1 LSFQVT
7 HVPPQVDSSRIPFEI
22 LPGTRQDGCMTGK
35 TTIEAKKHSGATA
48 VGVKARANAS
58 AAGLK
63 KGAKVRPEILT
74 EDQRYELARKAEE
87 ARIVRHDLR
96 DRLREKA

>member
-1 LSFQVT
+1 
-7 HVPPQVDSSRIPFEI
+7 
-22 LPGTRQDGCMTGK
+22 MTGK
-35 TTIEAKKHSGATA
+35 SAIEAMKHSAATA
-48 VGVKARANAS
+48 AGVKARANAS
-58 AAGLK
+58 AAGSK
-63 KGAKVRPEILT
+63 KGAKVRPAILT

>member
-1 LSFQVT
+1 MTQI
-7 HVPPQVDSSRIPFEI
+7 PQSGVSSRIPFEI
-22 LPGTRQDGCMTGK
+22 WPETRQDGCMTGK
-35 TTIEAKKHSGATA
+35 SAIEAMKHSAATA
-48 VGVKARANAS
+48 PGVKARANAS
-58 AAGLK
+58 AAGSK
-63 KGAKVRPEILT
+63 KGAKVRPAILT

>member
-1 LSFQVT
+1 
-7 HVPPQVDSSRIPFEI
+7 
-22 LPGTRQDGCMTGK
+22 MTGK
-35 TTIEAKKHSGATA
+35 LAIEAKKHPAATA
-48 VGVKARANAS
+48 AGVKTRANAS
-58 AAGLK
+58 AAGIK
-63 KGAKVRPEILT
+63 KGAKVRPAILT

>member
-1 LSFQVT
+1 
-7 HVPPQVDSSRIPFEI
+7 
-22 LPGTRQDGCMTGK
+22 MTGK
-35 TTIEAKKHSGATA
+35 STIEAKKHSAATA
-48 VGVKARANAS
+48 AGVEARA
-58 AAGLK
+58 AGSK
-63 KGAKVRPEILT
+63 KGAKVRPAILT